1 MKVALWLNELRSEAH
16 DDYGAISIP
25 MGIALAI
32 GGLLM
37 GVLGRVQASGV
48 TVLAGILFVGLILA
62 ALWIGH
68 RRERVQMRLLGRGRL
83 RETLLLR
90 STWVVLLWCFIWSY
104 LLMLLAD
111 ARGWNRVIG
120 WRDLPL
126 LLMTLFATYH
136 LTMGVMLA
144 ISRWIVAGLII
155 ALLLIVVPGV
165 AALREQLWL
174 AAGLFLGMVL
184 VLSGAQGRQAF
195 RHRYRAR

>member
-1 MKVALWLNELRSEAH
+1 MEIALWLDELRREAH
-16 DDYGAISIP
+16 DDYGALSIP

-48 TVLAGILFVGLILA
+48 TVLAGILFIGLILA

-68 RRERVQMRLLGRGRL
+68 RRERVQMRLMGRGRL

-126 LLMTLFATYH
+126 LLMLLFATYH
-136 LTMGVMLA
+136 LTMGVMLS
-144 ISRWIVAGLII
+144 ISRWIVAGLVI
-155 ALLLIVVPGV
+155 ALLLIVVPSI
-165 AALREQLWL
+165 AALREQIWL
-174 AAGLFLGMVL
+174 ATGLLLGMVL
-184 VLSGAQGRQAF
+184 VLSGAHGRQTF
-195 RHRYRAR
+195 VRRQQQR

>member
-1 MKVALWLNELRSEAH
+1 MEIALWLDELRREAH
-16 DDYGAISIP
+16 DDYGALSIP

-48 TVLAGILFVGLILA
+48 TVLAGILFIGLILA

-68 RRERVQMRLLGRGRL
+68 RRERVQMRLMGRGRL

-111 ARGWNRVIG
+111 ARGWSRVIG

-126 LLMTLFATYH
+126 LLMLLFATYH
-136 LTMGVMLA
+136 LTMGVMLS
-144 ISRWIVAGLII
+144 ISRWIVAGLVI
-155 ALLLIVVPGV
+155 ALLLIVVPSI

-174 AAGLFLGMVL
+174 ATGLLLGMVL
-184 VLSGAQGRQAF
+184 VLSGAHGRQTF
-195 RHRYRAR
+195 VRRQQQR